1 MIDHDMEQV
10 LRFTRGGDRM
20 IKKTVTFVMAAVLVF
35 AMILPALAS
44 EHLVLDITSAAK
56 REMAPDGYEW
66 FVKPGTYQGF

>member
-10 LRFTRGGDRM
+10 LRIERGGDRM
-20 IKKTVTFVMAAVLVF
+20 SKKIMTFVLGAVLVF